1 MQCIANCI
9 SVPVKCTTTT
19 LSALLFNF
27 SWDHS
32 RIAGLGF
39 FLSMM
44 LK

>member
-19 LSALLFNF
+19 LSALLFNC
-27 SWDHS
+27 WDHS
-32 RIAGLGF
+32 RIAGPGF
-39 FLSMM
+39 FPMM